1 MLHTSLFTS
10 SPNTVCWQAL
20 EGRSIVSLQA
30 GYLDGALK
38 DISDAIKVGGT
49 LHYCYSLL
57 TMYTLSTGP
66 ALNYCY
72 SADHLLQLALVVLF
86 IQPLAQIVHL
96 HRLWLSPVA
105 TCAGGAFHSATSTDS
120 SLAHVVVSPSATCAG
135 GAFSSSHWRKH
146 CTGTWATC
154 TESCATVHT
163 YMHMRPHVMIYVVC
177 TVFTSTSLRSRTAV
191 FLLLM
196 PRCL

>member
-10 SPNTVCWQAL
+10 SPDTVCWQAL

-49 LHYCYSLL
+49 LHYYYSLL

-66 ALNYCY
+66 VLNYCY

-86 IQPLAQIVHL
+86 IHPLAQIVHL
-96 HRLWLSPVA
+96 HTWWYHPLQLALVVLFHPATGASTALALGQLALSPVLQYIH
-105 TCAGGAFHSATSTDS
+105 TC
-120 SLAHVVVSPSATCAG
+120 
-135 GAFSSSHWRKH
+135 
-146 CTGTWATC
+146 
-154 TESCATVHT
+154 
-163 YMHMRPHVMIYVVC
+163 I
-177 TVFTSTSLRSRTAV
+177 
-191 FLLLM
+191 
-196 PRCL
+196 

>member
-10 SPNTVCWQAL
+10 SPDTVCWQAL

-66 ALNYCY
+66 VLNYCY
-72 SADHLLQLALVVLF
+72 SADHPLQLALVVLF

-96 HRLWLSPVA
+96 HMLWYHPLQLALVVL
-105 TCAGGAFHSATSTDS
+105 FYSATSTDS
-120 SLAHVVVSPSATCAG
+120 PLAHVVVSPSATCAG

-163 YMHMRPHVMIYVVC
+163 YVHAYEATCHDLC
-177 TVFTSTSLRSRTAV
+177 SLYSLH
-191 FLLLM
+191 FN
-196 PRCL
+196 